1 MDEQRI
7 MAGFLTASIR
17 TTRKKLL
24 KMEKGRIER
33 LLNKARLT
41 ADDRA
46 EIRREA
52 DGMGITYTV
61 KKGCRK
67 CYERILLKMYEA
79 MTEVPASVSLDGW
92 SLKDTRQSFRVGGK
106 LYNNETIKTMRIGI
120 LHPLVL
126 NRFFVKVE
134 SDGGNSQL

>member
-1 MDEQRI
+1 
-7 MAGFLTASIR
+7 
-17 TTRKKLL
+17 
-24 KMEKGRIER
+24 MERERIEK

-52 DGMGITYTV
+52 DGMGIKYTV

-79 MTEVPASVSLDGW
+79 VTEMPAEVSLDGW
-92 SLKDTRQSFRVGGK
+92 SLKDPRQSFRVGGK
-106 LYNNETIKTMRIGI
+106 LYNNETIKTMRIGMM
-120 LHPLVL
+120 HPFVL
-126 NRFFVKVE
+126 NRFFTKVN
-134 SDGGNSQL
+134 SDGAEGQL

>member
-1 MDEQRI
+1 
-7 MAGFLTASIR
+7 
-17 TTRKKLL
+17 
-24 KMEKGRIER
+24 MERERIEK

-52 DGMGITYTV
+52 DNMGISYTV
-61 KKGCRK
+61 KKGCRS
-67 CYERILLKMYEA
+67 CYERILLKMYDQ
-79 MTEVPASVSLDGW
+79 MTQEPASVSIDGW

-106 LYNNETIKTMRIGI
+106 LYNNETIKAMRIGM

>member
-1 MDEQRI
+1 
-7 MAGFLTASIR
+7 
-17 TTRKKLL
+17 
-24 KMEKGRIER
+24 MEKERIEK
-33 LLNKARLT
+33 LLNKAKLT

-52 DGMGITYTV
+52 DKMGISYTV

-79 MTEVPASVSLDGW
+79 MTQAPAEVSLDGW

-106 LYNNETIKTMRIGI
+106 LYNNATIKTMRIGN

-126 NRFFVKVE
+126 NRWFVKVRKDE
-134 SDGGNSQL
+134 AEDKL

>member
-1 MDEQRI
+1 
-7 MAGFLTASIR
+7 
-17 TTRKKLL
+17 
-24 KMEKGRIER
+24 MEKERIEK
-33 LLNKARLT
+33 LLNKAKLT

-52 DGMGITYTV
+52 DKMGISYTV

-79 MTEVPASVSLDGW
+79 MTQAPAEVSLDGW

-106 LYNNETIKTMRIGI
+106 LYNNATIKTMIIGN

-126 NRFFVKVE
+126 NRWFVKVRK
-134 SDGGNSQL
+134 DGTEGQL